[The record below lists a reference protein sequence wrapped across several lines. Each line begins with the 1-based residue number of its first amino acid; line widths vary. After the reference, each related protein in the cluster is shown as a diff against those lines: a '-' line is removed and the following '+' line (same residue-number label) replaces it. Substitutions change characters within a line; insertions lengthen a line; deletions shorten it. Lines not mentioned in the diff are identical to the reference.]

1 MLTSSKFAE
10 GDQPMKPQVFAS
22 SIVAV
27 VSFAFSSPAAFA
39 QSEPISAVEQVAE
52 PRSMGF
58 VHVTSP
64 REHAEVAATP
74 MLTLDVS
81 PRSHDD
87 WALTPAIESLDLSP
101 ATHDDWAL

>member
-22 SIVAV
+22 SIVAI

-39 QSEPISAVEQVAE
+39 QSEPISTVEQVAE
-52 PRSMGF
+52 PRSLGF

-64 REHAEVAATP
+64 REHEDLTAAP
-74 MLTLDVS
+74 ILTLDIS

-87 WALTPAIESLDLSP
+87 WALTPAVESLDLSP
-101 ATHDDWAL
+101 ASHDDWAL

>member
-1 MLTSSKFAE
+1 
-10 GDQPMKPQVFAS
+10 
-22 SIVAV
+22 
-27 VSFAFSSPAAFA
+27 
-39 QSEPISAVEQVAE
+39 
-52 PRSMGF
+52 MGF